1 MNKYNLKINKNLKGI
16 ITVAS
21 FAFLLAGTSSCSEER
36 LDQQPYNQVAEETIF
51 TSQALVEQAVNGMY
65 NAAQRGDYAGA
76 GRGYPFGAAY
86 QIQNDMRGEDM
97 VSTATFFQN
106 TYISAINGAAALNNI
121 YYWLDT
127 YRLINR
133 ANLLIEGIDKAVT
146 SGKVTKA
153 DTDKFKGQALFFRA
167 ISHFEMLKHFSK
179 PIQVTG
185 SELYEYGVPYM
196 LKGSTNLQDAIENA
210 KVDRETVA
218 KTYVKVLA
226 DLDAAE
232 GLLANKSSVFTIS
245 KEAAIAYKTIV
256 KLHKRDWPGV
266 IAEANKL
273 DGKFSLETDPNNPWA
288 NNAGNSESIFSIE
301 NSETNNPTTN
311 GALPAM
317 HAARNLIAIS
327 PVIWNNSSWLATDK
341 RRSSN
346 LVLTPPKSKDPLK
359 PTPIQDRKY
368 SLKYKDI
375 TNRSDA
381 APIIRYAE
389 VLLNRAEAKAR
400 LGDATY
406 LTDLN
411 RVRDRSLDKPATEAY
426 TDGSFTTITAR
437 VKAILIEKRIEF
449 IAEGKRW
456 GDIHRLIND
465 DLAPTSGI
473 PQKHKNGV
481 PKASDYNI
489 GTPYVFA
496 SGDVAAIPYTDF
508 RFLWPIP
515 DSQVNVN
522 ATLKAQQNKGW

>member
-1 MNKYNLKINKNLKGI
+1 MNKYNLNFSKNLKGI
-16 ITVAS
+16 FTAAS
-21 FAFLLAGTSSCSEER
+21 FAVLIAGTSSCSEER
-36 LDQQPYNQVAEETIF
+36 LDQQPFNQVAEETIF

-97 VSTATFFQN
+97 VSTATFYQN
-106 TYISAINGAAALNNI
+106 TYISAINGASALNNI

-133 ANLLIEGIDKAVT
+133 ANLLIEGIDKAVA
-146 SGKVTKA
+146 SGSVTA
-153 DTDKFKGQALFFRA
+153 ANTNKFKGEALFFRA

-179 PIQVTG
+179 PIQYTG
-185 SELYEYGVPYM
+185 SDMFDYGVPYM

-210 KVDRETVA
+210 NVDRETVS

-232 GLLANKSSVFTIS
+232 VLLATKSSTYRIS

-256 KLHKRDWPGV
+256 KLHNRDWPGV
-266 IAEANKL
+266 ITEANKL
-273 DGKFSLETDPNNPWA
+273 DGKFIIEADPNAPWA
-288 NNAGNSESIFSIE
+288 SNALNKESIFSIE

-327 PVIWNNSSWLATDK
+327 PVIWNNASWLATDK
-341 RRSSN
+341 RRGSSM
-346 LVLTPPKSKDPLK
+346 VLTP
-359 PTPIQDRKY
+359 TAGATANRKY
-368 SLKYKDI
+368 CLKYKDV

-381 APIIRYAE
+381 APIVRYAE

-406 LTDLN
+406 LADLN
-411 RVRDRSLDKPATEAY
+411 MVRNRSLANVSTEAY
-426 TDGSFTTITAR
+426 TTSSFADMNSQ
-437 VKAILIEKRIEF
+437 VKAILTERRIEF
-449 IAEGKRW
+449 IGEGKRW

-465 DLAPTSGI
+465 DISPTAGI

-481 PKASDYNI
+481 PTAASYSI

-496 SGDVAAIPYTDF
+496 AGDIAAIPYSDY

-522 ATLKAQQNKGW
+522 STLKAQQNKGW

>member
-106 TYISAINGAAALNNI
+106 TYISAINGASALNNI

-133 ANLLIEGIDKAVT
+133 ANLLIEGIDKAVAA
-146 SGKVTKA
+146 GKVTA
-153 DTDKFKGQALFFRA
+153 VDTNKFKGEALFFRA

-185 SELYEYGVPYM
+185 PELYDFGVPYM
-196 LKGSTNLQDAIENA
+196 LKGSTNLQDAIGNA
-210 KVDRETVA
+210 TVDRETVE

-232 GLLANKSSVFTIS
+232 SLLSTKSSVYRIS

-266 IAEANKL
+266 ILEANKL
-273 DGKFSLETDPNNPWA
+273 DGKFNMEADPNTPWA
-288 NNAGNSESIFSIE
+288 SNALNRESIFSIE

-317 HAARNLIAIS
+317 HGARNLIAIS
-327 PVIWNNSSWLATDK
+327 PVIWNNVSWLPTDK
-341 RRSSN
+341 RRSSSM
-346 LVLTPPKSKDPLK
+346 VLTPPPSLDPTK
-359 PTPIQDRKY
+359 PTPIQNRKY
-368 SLKYKDI
+368 CLKYKDV

-400 LGDATY
+400 LGDASY
-406 LTDLN
+406 LADLN
-411 RVRDRSLDKPATEAY
+411 AVRNRSLMNASSEAY
-426 TDGSFTTITAR
+426 TAGSFTTMTSQ
-437 VKAILIEKRIEF
+437 VKAVLIERRIEF
-449 IAEGKRW
+449 IGEGKRW

-522 ATLKAQQNKGW
+522 TILKAQQNKGW

>member
-1 MNKYNLKINKNLKGI
+1 MNKYNLKFNKNLKGI
-16 ITVAS
+16 ITAAS
-21 FAFLLAGTSSCSEER
+21 FAFLLAGASACSEDR

-133 ANLLIEGIDKAVT
+133 ANLLIEGIDKAVAA
-146 SGKVTKA
+146 GKVTTA
-153 DTDKFKGQALFFRA
+153 DTNKFKGEALFFRA

-179 PIQVTG
+179 PIQVT
-185 SELYEYGVPYM
+185 SSDLYEFGVPYM

-210 KVDRETVA
+210 NVDRETVA

-232 GLLANKSSVFTIS
+232 VLLANKTSTYRIS
-245 KEAAIAYKTIV
+245 KEAAIAYKSIV

-273 DGKFSLETDPNNPWA
+273 DGKFIIEADPNTPWA
-288 NNAGNSESIFSIE
+288 SNALNKESIFSIE

-327 PVIWNNSSWLATDK
+327 PVIWNNANWLATDK
-341 RRSSN
+341 RRGSN
-346 LVLTPPKSKDPLK
+346 MVLTPPVSEDPTK
-359 PTPIQDRKY
+359 PTPIQNRKY
-368 SLKYKDI
+368 SLKYKDV

-381 APIIRYAE
+381 APIVRYAE

-400 LGDATY
+400 LGDASY
-406 LTDLN
+406 LADLN
-411 RVRDRSLDKPATEAY
+411 KVRNRSLSNISTEEY
-426 TDGSFTTITAR
+426 TVSSFTTIASQ
-437 VKAILIEKRIEF
+437 VKAILIERRIEF
-449 IAEGKRW
+449 IGEGKRW

-465 DLAPTSGI
+465 DISPTAGI

-481 PKASDYNI
+481 PKATDYNI
-489 GTPYVFA
+489 GAPYVFVA
-496 SGDVAAIPYTDF
+496 GDVAAIPYTDY

-515 DSQVNVN
+515 DAQVNVN
-522 ATLKAQQNKGW
+522 STLKAQQNKGW

>member
-1 MNKYNLKINKNLKGI
+1 MKKYNFKINKNLKGVI
-16 ITVAS
+16 AATG
-21 FAFLLAGTSSCSEER
+21 FAFLLAGTSACSEDR
-36 LDQQPYNQVAEETIF
+36 LDQQPYNQVPEETIF

-65 NAAQRGDYAGA
+65 NAAQRGDYGGS

-97 VSTATFFQN
+97 VSTATFYQN

-133 ANLLIEGIDKAVT
+133 ANLLIEGIDKAIAEGTVT
-146 SGKVTKA
+146 AA
-153 DTDKFKGQALFFRA
+153 DTNKFKGEALFFRA

-179 PIQVTG
+179 PIQYTG
-185 SELYEYGVPYM
+185 ADMFDYGVPYM
-196 LKGSTNLQDAIENA
+196 LKGSTNLQDALENA
-210 KVDRETVA
+210 NVDRETVD

-232 GLLANKSSVFTIS
+232 GLLVNKTTVYRIS

-256 KLHKRDWPGV
+256 KLHKRDWAGV
-266 IAEANKL
+266 ITEANKL
-273 DGKFSLETDPNNPWA
+273 DGKFSLELDPNTPWSS
-288 NNAGNSESIFSIE
+288 NNKNTESIFSIE

-327 PVIWNNSSWLATDK
+327 PVLWNNSSWLATDK
-341 RRSSN
+341 RRGSSM
-346 LVLTPPKSKDPLK
+346 VLTP
-359 PTPIQDRKY
+359 TGGAIANRKY
-368 SLKYKDI
+368 SFKYKD
-375 TNRSDA
+375 TTTRTDA
-381 APIIRYAE
+381 APIVRYSE

-406 LTDLN
+406 LADLN
-411 RVRDRSLDKPATEAY
+411 KVRNRSLNTPATEAY
-426 TDGSFTTITAR
+426 TASSFTTPAAQ
-437 VKAILIEKRIEF
+437 VNAILIEKRIELM
-449 IAEGKRW
+449 AEGKRW
-456 GDIHRLIND
+456 GDIHRLLGD
-465 DLAPTSGI
+465 DLAPTTGV
-473 PQKHKNGV
+473 PQKHSNSV

-489 GTPYVFA
+489 GTPYVFV
-496 SGDVAAIPYTDF
+496 SGDVAAIPTTDR

-515 DSQVNVN
+515 DAQVNVN
-522 ATLKAQQNKGW
+522 AVLKAQQNKGW